1 MLEKVWYLVTKVRRE
16 ILEKKGWRVGETPPS
31 YFAKGFCQKKK
42 KKMFPG
48 YSKVRRRE
56 HFEDIGGKAITGRS
70 KSIGLAKAGQTE
82 QLGEGGNQ

>member
-1 MLEKVWYLVTKVRRE
+1 MVSGNKGQKGNLGKERVAGGGDSTV
-16 ILEKKGWRVGETPPS
+16 ILCKGILP
-31 YFAKGFCQKKK
+31 KKK